1 MGKMAIGYGSEFHLL
16 RLLGRH
22 RNELNKAILSELKI
36 SSRIEWLDFPYN
48 KKTDTY
54 DGEYI
59 GVDFLEI
66 PGIEKKWEKCWP
78 SKKNAMNWDAIAKI
92 NDEWLLFE
100 AKAHAGELKSNSRA
114 SKESQKKIKESFDNL
129 ASNRGIKITND
140 WLKQY
145 YQKANRLLFL
155 HFLRSQGIKAKLV
168 FIYFI
173 NGYEKDTK
181 SIKSKNEWKS
191 ILKKQDDYLNISTN
205 KWIKDNVY
213 NIFIDAIK

>member
-22 RNELNKAILSELKI
+22 RKELNKAIRCELKI
-36 SSRIEWLDFPYN
+36 SSSIDWLDFPYN
-48 KKTDTY
+48 KKTVTY

-66 PGIEKKWEKCWP
+66 PGIEKEWEKCWP
-78 SKKNAMNWDAIAKI
+78 SKKNAMNWDAIAKVE
-92 NDEWLLFE
+92 DEWLLFE
-100 AKAHAGELKSNSRA
+100 AKAHAGELKSNSVASNTSQIEITKSFKKLA
-114 SKESQKKIKESFDNL
+114 SK
-129 ASNRGIKITND
+129 RGIKITND

-155 HFLRSQGIKAKLV
+155 HFLHDYDIKAKLV

-173 NGYEKDTK
+173 NGYEKDNK
-181 SIKSKNEWKS
+181 SIKSKNVWMS
-191 ILKKQDDYLNISTN
+191 ILKKQNTYLNITTN
-205 KWIKDNVY
+205 EWVKDNVF
-213 NIFIDAIK
+213 NVFIDAIK